1 MKNIILF
8 IIIALTLLMPNEVC
22 AKKRQEFSSLYKP
35 EMEFYWKK
43 KNGKYALIRK
53 QKGYEKDTID
63 YPTMLRNDGTH
74 VTAKRNAHN
83 R

>member
-1 MKNIILF
+1 MTKKTVKHDMYALSTLIIVTVF
-8 IIIALTLLMPNEVC
+8 TLLIISNI
-22 AKKRQEFSSLYKP
+22 
-35 EMEFYWKK
+35 
-43 KNGKYALIRK
+43 KNFKDTNKRK